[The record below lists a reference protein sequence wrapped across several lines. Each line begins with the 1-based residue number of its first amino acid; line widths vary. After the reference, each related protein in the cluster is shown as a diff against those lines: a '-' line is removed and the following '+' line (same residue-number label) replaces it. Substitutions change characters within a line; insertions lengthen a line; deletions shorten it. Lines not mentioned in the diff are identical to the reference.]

1 MDGILPKRQGKSL
14 SKRRLV
20 AKSPEIWRF
29 SLQLE
34 EDEEIS
40 KLIHPA
46 FLTQYKACLTE
57 DDDNCLWNAI
67 CLCLGY
73 DERDQIYLREKTAKI
88 IQKHSSHFEQLLAEH
103 MSGLNVKNLVDTCN
117 QSGRPEGWATEFHI
131 LATAI
136 LLQRNIYV
144 YSRFKKDANDK
155 MYQDENWDAIKLAD
169 HFRNKGSFTIQHCNY
184 QPRKGSFRK
193 KTFVH
198 ILQWKSLHRLTTQS
212 ERSHLFSTALYQFE
226 QYFCLRCRHGNRPV
240 LIR

>member
-1 MDGILPKRQGKSL
+1 MDGILTKRQGKSL

-88 IQKHSSHFEQLLAEH
+88 IQKHSNHFEQLLAEH

-117 QSGRPEGWATEFHI
+117 QSGRPEGWGTEFHI

-144 YSRFKKDANDK
+144 YSRFKKDADDK

-184 QPRKGSFRK
+184 QPRKGSFK
-193 KTFVH
+193 KKPLYIFYSGNH
-198 ILQWKSLHRLTTQS
+198 Y
-212 ERSHLFSTALYQFE
+212 TALLPRVKDPI
-226 QYFCLRCRHGNRPV
+226 YFQPHCTNVSSISVSDVAMETGQC
-240 LIR
+240 